1 MFSIARFVLNTHSI
15 YFFRSN
21 SNNALIF
28 KYYADFCLM
37 RGPNQV
43 DGKKREKWNRANLI
57 FMSVQGFSS
66 FFMGLIRFERI
77 QFCDFLFKQK
87 LVFFLMRWRWNWV
100 KSRRFT
106 LIIPYYTYFCAIF
119 FSSSPLLI
127 IQCSLKVQRPGRR
140 SGKDRSSAYSLCSC
154 RGVEEGLGD
163 LCVERWRRVRIS
175 GLLTKCTCSETFVCI
190 IITTSNIDI
199 IEWIFFSSVSLFPL
213 LHSLPL
219 FVSPYI
225 SQSRFVG

>member
-1 MFSIARFVLNTHSI
+1 MT
-15 YFFRSN
+15 
-21 SNNALIF
+21 
-28 KYYADFCLM
+28 
-37 RGPNQV
+37 
-43 DGKKREKWNRANLI
+43 
-57 FMSVQGFSS
+57 VQGFSS

-100 KSRRFT
+100 KSRRLT
-106 LIIPYYTYFCAIF
+106 LITYTYFCAIF
-119 FSSSPLLI
+119 FSWSPLLI

-199 IEWIFFSSVSLFPL
+199 IEWIFFSSFSFFLFSTFF
-213 LHSLPL
+213 HCL
-219 FVSPYI
+219 FHRIYPRA
-225 SQSRFVG
+225 QSRFVG